1 MTAYE
6 DAKEIARKLVDT
18 ERTRKNAQTELKA
31 LKEELLAIYEDN
43 NIDKIFEFTD
53 GIVMLEHVVNYKIAD
68 GMKEATEVKSKK
80 PEELSEDFIEEFFI
94 PDIKLSKKAKKAIL
108 EDNQDLLSVLVPE
121 EKDKVK
127 IVVE

>member
-53 GIVMLEHVVNYKIAD
+53 GIVMLEHSVNYKIAD

-80 PEELSEDFIEEFFI
+80 PEELSEDFIEEFFV

-127 IVVE
+127 IVVD

>member
-53 GIVMLEHVVNYKIAD
+53 GIVMLEHSVNYKIAD

-80 PEELSEDFIEEFFI
+80 PEELSEDFIEEFF
-94 PDIKLSKKAKKAIL
+94 KKAIL

-127 IVVE
+127 IVVD